1 MTRVGR
7 MVPYLVVA
15 LLVITVYALWLRA
28 TRKPPPVFDLDARE
42 VRGHATVVAG
52 EADDLID
59 AATEDVTFRR
69 LQLGEHAVHDLER
82 AVTAAARG
90 RDDVLELLDL
100 IGQGRA
106 DLDDVLHRST
116 DRTEHALAEVR
127 RLRRRLDE
135 EGRELASVTGR
146 IENAERLLRD
156 LRRTWEIERDRT
168 ARLADA
174 RGTAGPRR
182 PVPAADLAHA
192 DRLISVA
199 LEACT
204 DARERDVAGDAR
216 GAVAQ
221 VQAAEAL
228 ADEVA
233 ALLDP
238 PAGSPP
244 QLGG

>member
-1 MTRVGR
+1 MGR
-7 MVPYLVVA
+7 MVPYLLIA
-15 LLVITVYALWLRA
+15 LLVVTLYAVWLRA
-28 TRKPPPVFDLDARE
+28 TRKMPPVFDYDARE
-42 VRGHATVVAG
+42 VRSHATVVAG
-52 EADDLID
+52 EADDLIG
-59 AATEDVTFRR
+59 AATEDVAFRR
-69 LQLGEHAVHDLER
+69 LQLGEHAVHELES
-82 AVTAAARG
+82 ALAAAARG

-100 IGQGRA
+100 IGTGRQ
-106 DLDDVLHRST
+106 DLDDVLFRSA
-116 DRTEHALAEVR
+116 DRTERALGDVR

-135 EGRELASVTGR
+135 HGRELASVTGR

-156 LRRTWEIERDRT
+156 LRRTWEIERDRS

-174 RGTAGPRR
+174 RGAATGRR

-192 DRLISVA
+192 DRLITVA

-216 GAVAQ
+216 AAVAQ

-238 PAGSPP
+238 P
-244 QLGG
+244 GGAQPSIGR